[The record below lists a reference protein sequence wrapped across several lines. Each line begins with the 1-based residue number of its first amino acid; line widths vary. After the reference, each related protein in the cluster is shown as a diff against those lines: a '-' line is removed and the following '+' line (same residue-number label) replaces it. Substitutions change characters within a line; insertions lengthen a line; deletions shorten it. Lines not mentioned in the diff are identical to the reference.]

1 MSIRY
6 TVMCIFAKKKTLLKT
21 VLASN
26 TIISPDFL
34 KIQSDI
40 DSPSQLYLRNSWTI
54 KKKLCV
60 IVSGLKE
67 HIKHSGY
74 FFYFYKCKVF
84 C

>member
-1 MSIRY
+1 
-6 TVMCIFAKKKTLLKT
+6 MCIFKKKNLPKIP

-54 KKKLCV
+54 KKKVMCNCFWFE
-60 IVSGLKE
+60 GT
-67 HIKHSGY
+67 Y
-74 FFYFYKCKVF
+74 
-84 C
+84 